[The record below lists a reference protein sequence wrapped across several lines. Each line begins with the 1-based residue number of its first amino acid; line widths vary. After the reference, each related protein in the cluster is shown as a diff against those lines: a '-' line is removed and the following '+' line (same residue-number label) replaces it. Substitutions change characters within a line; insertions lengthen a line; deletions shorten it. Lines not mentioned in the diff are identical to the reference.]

1 MIEGMPDHRLLGL
14 VVDVR
19 RLSLNHD
26 VGHPPRL
33 VWAKLFDLGPLGLR
47 QLQALDPG
55 CLARR
60 KLSALPKVEL
70 NSGERSAKS
79 KPSGRT
85 RILEI
90 ARPRNAHFH
99 V

>member
-1 MIEGMPDHRLLGL
+1 MPDLRLLGL
-14 VVDVR
+14 DEDVR

-47 QLQALDPG
+47 QLQALDPSS
-55 CLARR
+55 LARR
-60 KLSALPKVEL
+60 NFSALP
-70 NSGERSAKS
+70 NSEGRAQQSARS